1 MRVYI
6 VTTIGGIHG
15 VILGVFDDENLAN
28 SYAALKKK
36 AYSAS
41 ENPLEQRQQN
51 IRVSAHDLISK
62 GSPEANKIILS

>member
-1 MRVYI
+1 MKVYI
-6 VTTIGGIHG
+6 VTTMG
-15 VILGVFDDENLAN
+15 VPAFILGVFDDENLAN

-36 AYSAS
+36 AYNAS
-41 ENPLEQRQQN
+41 EDPLEQRRQN